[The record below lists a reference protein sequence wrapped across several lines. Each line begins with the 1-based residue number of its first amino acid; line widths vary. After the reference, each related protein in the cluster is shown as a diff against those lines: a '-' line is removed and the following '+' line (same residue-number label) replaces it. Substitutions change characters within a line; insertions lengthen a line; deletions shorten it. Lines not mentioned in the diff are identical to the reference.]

1 MLSFHQFVKNLMPMD
16 YGISIKDR
24 EKAKGCQVI
33 MPSTVFFIN
42 DHIDFIAECDNDYRL
57 RVKNTDNNMLT
68 LR

>member
-1 MLSFHQFVKNLMPMD
+1 MD

-24 EKAKGCQVI
+24 EKAKGCQVF
-33 MPSTVFFIN
+33 MPSTVFFVN